1 MIEAEFFKTPN
12 YSAYLVRLWQ
22 ESPRT
27 AWRASA
33 QCASTGEKVYF
44 ASLNELCTF
53 LHSKTEASQTADNS
67 LQESSAPSQ
76 RAIVLNQEKGELDVT
91 RSTPI

>member
-1 MIEAEFFKTPN
+1 MTEAQLFKPPN

-44 ASLNELCTF
+44 ASLNELCRF
-53 LHSKTEASQTADNS
+53 LHTKTETSQTADNGP
-67 LQESSAPSQ
+67 QESSAPSP
-76 RAIVLNQEKGELDVT
+76 RAIVLNQVKGEPDVT
-91 RSTPI
+91 